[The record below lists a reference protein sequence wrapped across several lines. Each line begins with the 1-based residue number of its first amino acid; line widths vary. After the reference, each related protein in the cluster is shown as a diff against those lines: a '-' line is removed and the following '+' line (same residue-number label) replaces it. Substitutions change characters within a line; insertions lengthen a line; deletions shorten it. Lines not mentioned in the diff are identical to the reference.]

1 MHGLMVFYLGHPMW
15 VWLAVGALLLAAEVA
30 TGSGYLLWP
39 AASAVVVG
47 LFTLTGLDLGLP
59 GELALFAVL
68 PLGSTFL
75 ARRYLPPT
83 RLQPGPDIND
93 RAASLIGREGQATND
108 FSLGHG
114 RVLVDGAEWIAEVDG
129 DAQPA
134 AGQTVQVVGVLG
146 GARLKVRPA

>member
-68 PLGSTFL
+68 TLVSTFL
-75 ARRYLPPT
+75 ARRYLPPK

-93 RAASLIGREGQATND
+93 RAALSC
-108 FSLGHG
+108 
-114 RVLVDGAEWIAEVDG
+114 
-129 DAQPA
+129 
-134 AGQTVQVVGVLG
+134 VGGESSANGL
-146 GARLKVRPA
+146 